1 MNARLVQVIRM
12 NASIAGKEA
21 IGQMTVVK
29 EAVTEDMVATEEE
42 VIHVVNHQ
50 EGEEIDVIEVIV
62 VVEIEKVG
70 IEIEMGETMGDQ
82 RS

>member
-12 NASIAGKEA
+12 NVSIAGKEA
-21 IGQMTVVK
+21 IGQMTAVK
-29 EAVTEDMVATEEE
+29 EAVTEDLVATEEE
-42 VIHVVNHQ
+42 VIHVANHQ

-70 IEIEMGETMGDQ
+70 IEIEMVETMGDQ